1 MTLKIVLLINAI
13 SSGITGILLA
23 IMPDIFATLFK
34 TDNIAPF
41 VEVGIFLILFSSFV
55 LIAAFNEAN
64 QKRWTKLIIKL
75 DLIWVVA
82 SIFATV
88 FLASSIGIVGSIIIL
103 AIAAWVG
110 LMAYL
115 QQNTLN
121 KLCYESNKNNI
132 N

>member
-23 IMPDIFATLFK
+23 LMPDIFATLFK
-34 TDNIAPF
+34 TDKIAPF

-55 LIAAFNEAN
+55 LLAAFNEAN

-88 FLASSIGIVGSIIIL
+88 FLASSIGVVGSIIIL

>member
-23 IMPDIFATLFK
+23 LMPDIFATLFK
-34 TDNIAPF
+34 TDNIGPF

-55 LIAAFNEAN
+55 LLAAFNEAN

-115 QQNTLN
+115 QQHTLN

>member
-23 IMPDIFATLFK
+23 LMPDIFATLFK
-34 TDNIAPF
+34 TDKIAPF
-41 VEVGIFLILFSSFV
+41 VEVGIFLKLFSSFV
-55 LIAAFNEAN
+55 LLAAFNEAN

-88 FLASSIGIVGSIIIL
+88 FLASSIGVVGSIIIL

>member
-23 IMPDIFATLFK
+23 LMPDIFATLFK
-34 TDNIAPF
+34 TDKIAPF

-55 LIAAFNEAN
+55 LLAAFNEAN

-110 LMAYL
+110 LMAYF
-115 QQNTLN
+115 QQHTLN